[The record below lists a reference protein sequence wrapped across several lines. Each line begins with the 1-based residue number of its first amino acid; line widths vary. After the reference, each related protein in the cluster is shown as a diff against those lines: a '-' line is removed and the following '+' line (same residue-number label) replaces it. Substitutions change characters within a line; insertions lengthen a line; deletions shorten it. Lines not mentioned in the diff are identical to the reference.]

1 MASSSLGRSKALGK
15 IIELPKLERPR
26 EKALYYGIEKL
37 SDYELLA
44 LLIGSGCKDNSA
56 IDIAYAMLRDSN
68 GLASLVNKP
77 FSDLLSYKG
86 MGKNKAIKIE
96 AAFEIARRF
105 QSLKKGEVE
114 KVLDGRVI
122 YEKMKTSMLFKNSIQ
137 EHLYLIILDKQKNII
152 HQVNLYKG
160 NENSVNYSSL
170 QIIKEVLLH
179 NGHFFYIVHNHP
191 SGILEPSQ
199 DDIFFTINLI
209 NESRKMKITMLDHL
223 IISENGYYS
232 FLEQSS
238 CFNN

>member
-1 MASSSLGRSKALGK
+1 MGK

-44 LLIGSGCKDNSA
+44 LLIGSGCKDSSA

-86 MGKNKAIKIE
+86 MGRNKAIKIE

-114 KVLDGRVI
+114 KVVDGRVI
-122 YEKMKTSMLFKNSIQ
+122 YEKMKTSMLFKNSTQ

-160 NENSVNYSSL
+160 NESSVNYSSL

>member
-1 MASSSLGRSKALGK
+1 MVSSSLGRSKALGK

-44 LLIGSGCKDNSA
+44 LLIGSGCKDSSA

-160 NENSVNYSSL
+160 NESSVNYSSL

>member
-1 MASSSLGRSKALGK
+1 MGK

>member
-1 MASSSLGRSKALGK
+1 MGKVVDSQFIFEKIKA
-15 IIELPKLERPR
+15 
-26 EKALYYGIEKL
+26 
-37 SDYELLA
+37 
-44 LLIGSGCKDNSA
+44 
-56 IDIAYAMLRDSN
+56 
-68 GLASLVNKP
+68 
-77 FSDLLSYKG
+77 DLLF
-86 MGKNKAIKIE
+86 KA
-96 AAFEIARRF
+96 
-105 QSLKKGEVE
+105 S
-114 KVLDGRVI
+114 
-122 YEKMKTSMLFKNSIQ
+122 NQ
-137 EHLYLIILDKQKNII
+137 EHLYLIILDKHKNIV

-160 NENSVNYSSL
+160 NEKSVNYSSL
-170 QIIKEVLLH
+170 QIIKEILLH